1 MKFYFV
7 LFILFIFQIDSIF
20 AQRLPFEKTKWI
32 KTNAK
37 KQKIDTSSIIPNSI
51 KIIFPTDVITEFSFD
66 FQTNTIS
73 IPILAKYDSV
83 KISYQTLPF
92 HITQKM
98 YLRKTITRDSI
109 KGRYTTEDLSQ
120 TITLIDK
127 REEFFNL
134 GNINK
139 SGSLVRG
146 ISIGNT
152 QNVFVNSALNLQLE
166 GKLNNDITLNAV
178 INDQNIPYQPDGNT
192 LQVQEFDRVF
202 IKLSH
207 KKGNITAG
215 DVVFQQKKNY
225 FLQFYKNGQGAF
237 LDTDYAIKDYNAKT
251 TAGFAASKGKFASIT
266 LDALEGVQGPYRLQS
281 PNGEKLLIVLA
292 NSEKVFVDGKLMTR
306 GYNNDYTIDYNQAEI
321 IFTPSILITQFSRI
335 RVDFEYAERNYAR
348 GLQTFW
354 HQQAIKKTN
363 FFVGFYREA
372 DNPRTPLITLSD
384 DDKLTLSESGDG
396 NGFINGIDS
405 VGFRANE
412 ILYQKKDTLI
422 GLITYP
428 ILEYSNNPDKAIFRV
443 SFTEVGNNNGDYV
456 RLSTTANGQIFEWR
470 QPINN
475 IKQGNFM
482 PVRQVP
488 TPLLKQMLVTGVKY
502 NFNEYENIF
511 IENAFSN
518 LDVNRYSNKDD
529 ADNQGFATKFG
540 YQNSGKK
547 IKNTDWQWFGKL
559 DFEHNSQFFRPIDR
573 FREIEFDRDW
583 SLRSDTIQIADN
595 IAQAEIGIKQKN
607 NHFFSY
613 KINLRNRGIQAN
625 GTQQVVNLQTKYK
638 NFNLKMNAFWLANHQ
653 DIYFS
658 DWKRVNIELKYNT
671 RKGSFGYQFNQDKN
685 KVFLQKKD
693 SIIRTAMNFE
703 EQKIFF
709 QLPDSSK
716 IKWQIQYIWRT
727 DFMPKEGKMQ
737 PFLQSQTANTSLKAN
752 INATNQITINLTY
765 RNLQYKILQSIQDNT
780 ENDNIMGRL
789 DWNGFLLGKLI
800 KNEFSLATNT
810 GRELQREYQFV
821 PVAIGQGTHTWRDD
835 NNDAIPQLNEFYLA
849 INPDERKYIKIFLP
863 TTTYTK
869 AFSNNFNYRLEFN
882 FPKKWVDSKHIILKN
897 IAKISNQTAW
907 NIQKRFTED
916 DFLNRLIPFRNID
929 DPKILAT
936 QEVIRTTF
944 FYNRLSTFSGAEL
957 QLLATKQKQLL
968 TNGFEERQR
977 AELKLVIRRN
987 IGKFTNLRLNLAQ
1000 YTQKNA
1006 SDFLLTR
1013 NFLIQSY
1020 HISPEI
1026 AFQPSNDFRISLILN
1041 YQPKK
1046 NIFDTQSN
1054 EKNTIKQI
1062 ITEIRWNKLSTRNLL
1077 ATIRYIQND
1086 FSGNLNTPV
1095 SYELLEALQPN
1106 VNFTW
1111 TLNWQQK
1118 LSNGLQLNLNYEG
1131 RKSGEIPI
1139 IHIGRVQV
1147 AVLF

>member
-7 LFILFIFQIDSIF
+7 LFIFFIFQIDSIF

-51 KIIFPTDVITEFSFD
+51 KIIFPTDVVTEFSFD

-73 IPILAKYDSV
+73 IPIFAKYDSV

-266 LDALEGVQGPYRLQS
+266 LNALEGVQGPYRLQS

-384 DDKLTLSESGDG
+384 ADKLTLSESGDG

-422 GLITYP
+422 GLVTYP

-443 SFTEVGNNNGDYV
+443 SFTEVGNNKGDYV

-488 TPLLKQMLVTGVKY
+488 TPLLKQMLVAGVKY

-638 NFNLKMNAFWLANHQ
+638 NFNLKINAFWLANRQ

-716 IKWQIQYIWRT
+716 IKWQIQYSWRT

-737 PFLQSQTANTSLKAN
+737 SFLQSQTANTSLKAN

-765 RNLQYKILQSIQDNT
+765 RNLQYKILQSIQGNT

-835 NNDAIPQLNEFYLA
+835 NNDRIPQLNEFYLA
-849 INPDERKYIKIFLP
+849 INPDERQYIKIFLP

-882 FPKKWVDSKHIILKN
+882 FPKKWADSKHIILKN

-929 DPKILAT
+929 DAQILAT